1 MAKELFGWEKHGNSK
16 EVRWNCIPQRRDDKP
31 RNGKGKQ
38 RLETALEL
46 RRLAANGSEKEW
58 LSPDLIGNR
67 NALIRTALE
76 RRRPATRGS
85 GDE

>member
-1 MAKELFGWEKHGNSK
+1 MEM
-16 EVRWNCIPQRRDDKP
+16 RRNCIPQRRDDKP

-46 RRLAANGSEKEW
+46 HRSAAKGREKEW

-67 NALIRTALE
+67 NALIRSALE
-76 RRRPATRGS
+76 LLRAALNGN
-85 GDE
+85 GDEL

>member
-1 MAKELFGWEKHGNSK
+1 MAKELFGWEKHGNSSDELRTGK
-16 EVRWNCIPQRRDDKP
+16 AQKGGGIAYRRDDKP

-58 LSPDLIGNR
+58 LSPDLIGNGMDLRR
-67 NALIRTALE
+67 NALR
-76 RRRPATRGS
+76 
-85 GDE
+85 

>member
-1 MAKELFGWEKHGNSK
+1 MGIAWK
-16 EVRWNCIPQRRDDKP
+16 CIPRIRDDKH

-38 RLETALEL
+38 RLETALGL

-58 LSPDLIGNR
+58 LSPDLIGNG
-67 NALIRTALE
+67 NAMIRTALE
-76 RRRPATRGS
+76 RRRPDTRGS